1 MTDRLRLVFAGT
13 PEFASAHLD
22 ALLDWPGGEVVA
34 AYTQPDRPAGRGKRL
49 APSPVKVLAEAR
61 GLPLRQPLSLRAPEA
76 QAELA
81 EFAPDVL
88 VVVAYGLI
96 LPAAVLA
103 IPRLGCI
110 NVHGSILPRWRGAA
124 PVQRAIEAGDAE
136 SGVTIMQ
143 MDVGLDTGPML
154 QVARCAIDPRE
165 TSASLFTKLEQLG
178 PRALIETLAQLAAGH
193 AMAQTQ
199 DDALSSY
206 ARKIDKAEAEIDW
219 SRPATDIDR
228 KIRAFYPDSIAYA
241 VLGGERIRIH
251 RAEPCAGS
259 GIPGTILAVSPQQIV
274 VACAASNTDGAL
286 AIQQLQLPGGKVLSV
301 REVLNGRA
309 DWFVPGARFDNPA
322 SSEARADGA

>member
-13 PEFASAHLD
+13 PEFASAHL
-22 ALLDWPGGEVVA
+22 ATLLDWPGGDVVA
-34 AYTQPDRPAGRGKRL
+34 VYTQPDRPAGRGKRL

-61 GLPLRQPLSLRAPEA
+61 GLPLHQPTSLKGAEA

-81 EFAPDVL
+81 ALAPDVL

-154 QVARCAIDPRE
+154 QVARCAIDSRE
-165 TSASLFTKLEQLG
+165 TSASLFAKLEQLG
-178 PRALIETLAQLAAGH
+178 PRALLETLAQLAAGQ
-193 AMAQTQ
+193 AVAEIQ
-199 DDALSSY
+199 DDALSNY

-219 SRPATDIDR
+219 TQSAINIDR
-228 KIRAFYPDSIAYA
+228 KVRAFYPDPIAFA
-241 VLGGERIRIH
+241 VLRGERIRIH
-251 RAEPCAGS
+251 RAEPAAGV
-259 GIPGTILAVSPQQIV
+259 GIPGTILSVSPQQIV
-274 VACAASNTDGAL
+274 VACADGAL

-309 DWFVPGARFDNPA
+309 NGFAPGTRFDPVA
-322 SSEARADGA
+322 PTGAHLHGA